1 MSRFPLFN
9 LVLICLL
16 ASCSN
21 PEKQSPKITDFSNLL
36 LPAVKD
42 GGFNMDNYWIW
53 GASAIKGPD
62 GQYHL
67 FASRWPKQYP
77 FNQGYVYH
85 SQVVHAVSEK
95 PEGPYRFKNVALPRR
110 PGYWDGKMTHNPTIQ
125 QWEDTYYLFYIGS
138 TYEGESP
145 DGDSLSRIRQIY
157 KKPAYKNI
165 RIGVARS
172 TSLDGPW
179 ERLDTPILA
188 PQPTGFDSVVVTNPA
203 PYINEDGSVDLIY
216 RTHIRGTGNRLAYA
230 RADHPLGPYR
240 RVLQAP
246 ISTAIVED
254 PFIWKQD
261 NTYYILAKD
270 MEGSITG
277 EKHAGVF
284 LTAKDL
290 TQWTLGKNPKAYS
303 RTVKWADGTQTVQG
317 SFERP
322 QLLIQNGRPTHLF
335 AATADGPGGFR
346 NANHTWNMVV
356 PLKSSECTR
365 PGMAY

>member
-1 MSRFPLFN
+1 MNRFFLLYLTLF
-9 LVLICLL
+9 CLM
-16 ASCSN
+16 ASCSSSEKHN
-21 PEKQSPKITDFSNLL
+21 PDITDFSALL
-36 LPAVKD
+36 LPAAKD
-42 GGFNMDNYWIW
+42 GGFKMEEYWIW
-53 GASAIKGPD
+53 GGSAIKGTD

-85 SQVVHAVSEK
+85 SEVVHAVSDL
-95 PEGPYRFKNVALPRR
+95 PEGPYAFKGVALPRR
-110 PGYWDGKMTHNPTIQ
+110 SGYWDGKMTHNPTIQ
-125 QWEDTYYLFYIGS
+125 QWGDTYYLFYIGS

-145 DGDSLSRIRQIY
+145 DADSLRNIRKIY

-165 RIGVARS
+165 RIGVAQS

-188 PQPTGFDSVVVTNPA
+188 PQPNGFDSVVVTNPA

-230 RADHPLGPYR
+230 RAEQPLGPYR

-261 NTYYILAKD
+261 STYYILAKD
-270 MEGSITG
+270 MEGTITG

-284 LTAKDL
+284 LTANDL
-290 TQWTLGKNPKAYS
+290 TQWSLAEQPKAFS
-303 RTVKWADGTQTVQG
+303 RKVQWSDGTQTVQG

-322 QLLIQNGRPTHLF
+322 QLLIQHGKPTHLF

-346 NANHTWNMVV
+346 NANHTWNMVI
-356 PLKSSECTR
+356 PLKQPE
-365 PGMAY
+365 